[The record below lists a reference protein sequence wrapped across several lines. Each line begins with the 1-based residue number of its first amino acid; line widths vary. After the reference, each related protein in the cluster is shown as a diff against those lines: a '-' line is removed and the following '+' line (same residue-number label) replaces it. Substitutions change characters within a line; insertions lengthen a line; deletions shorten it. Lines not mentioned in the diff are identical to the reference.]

1 MTSSLTSGGH
11 YPEKHDAY
19 NIYDLSPN
27 IVSSFNNYNKSWL
40 MHAYNIRAISGDDL
54 IIETSGNNRIIF
66 QENDHSYNLCDLI
79 GFKVLKQ
86 NLIATDS
93 SVRIPISYNN
103 YSFANPATL
112 GTSLTLN
119 GSYVDLTANG
129 YTINYTPSSV
139 NSKVH
144 VRAKINY
151 KNSAGTEQL
160 ITFRL
165 MRDITGGST
174 GDILMT
180 DSSLGSITGVTN
192 HGIYNLEY
200 VDSPA
205 TEENVRYYLK
215 FRIEAADSDIIIP
228 SGVLGYDND
237 NQNFFSAQEI
247 YIPGTYSYTPKE
259 CACEQAINYTSSIVI
274 GGGSGT
280 NSIAYSLNN
289 GDEWKGIGSTI
300 FTTSCNGIV
309 WSAENEKFIAV
320 GSGSN
325 SIAYSD
331 RDGIEWRDVS
341 LSTSIF
347 STSGNGIVWNG
358 IKYVAVGEGTNSIAH
373 SGDGLYWRAVASSTS
388 IFTKGHSIAYG
399 NNRYIAVGEGSNSI
413 AYSDDGVNWVGLGN
427 STFSTAGY
435 AIIWNGSRWV
445 AGGEG
450 TNTLAISNDNGY
462 SWIGLGSSIF
472 GTKVMGLAINE
483 INMVAVGSGT
493 NTIAYS
499 SDRGISWTAST
510 SAFANSSIGTSV
522 SWVGERYIAT
532 SNDGTHTM
540 GYSYDGINWTGLNKT
555 IFSTQGKAISANR
568 NYINKFDKY
577 RLFSIDASFRHV
589 DLSGNLEVSGNAQ
602 IDNILI
608 DTNTISTTD
617 STGNLYITANNSG
630 LMELTSN
637 QNMSLTSQNTDV
649 NLTSSLQN
657 VNIVSK
663 LNTNI
668 TSQTEDVDITA
679 SQKDINLVASVQDVN
694 LTSTS
699 REINLVSN
707 QDTNITSQNTNVDI
721 IASVQDVNL
730 TSTSREINLLSSQ
743 NTNITSQNTNVVL
756 TASVQDVNLTSTS
769 REINLLSNQNTNI
782 TSQNKNVVL
791 TASVQDVDLISTSRD
806 INLTSSQETNI
817 ISQNSYVSIQSA
829 TGIDTK
835 ISPSLEI
842 ANNLT
847 INGNSIV
854 EDQGANLSIESTSGK
869 ITLTG
874 SPIEIVNELKVGSN
888 LNLHVNTFKATSGD
902 LNLESDAGIVKISP
916 SLTTDKVVINN
927 SLEINDTASGFGTS
941 SASIGGTTLTI
952 DCNNAGYGTRY
963 LSYTGGSLDINTLSV
978 SNLKNNAQ
986 ITIYLQTTNPVTF
999 KGYENVAWSGCV
1011 VNFPWDQIITNMGL
1025 ITITKINNQVFLC
1038 VSCFKT

>member
-165 MRDITGGST
+165 MRDITGGSS

-215 FRIEAADSDIIIP
+215 FRIEAADADILIP

-280 NSIAYSLNN
+280 NSIAYSINN

-320 GSGSN
+320 GSGEN

-358 IKYVAVGEGTNSIAH
+358 IKYVAVGEGSNSIAH

-472 GTKVMGLAINE
+472 GTKVMGLAVNE

-532 SNDGTHTM
+532 SNDGSHTM

-668 TSQTEDVDITA
+668 TSETEDVDITA

-694 LTSTS
+694 L
-699 REINLVSN
+699 VSN
-707 QDTNITSQNTNVDI
+707 QNMNLTSLLQNVDISSLEQNVSIVSKLNTNITSETQDVDI
-721 IASVQDVNL
+721 TASQKDINL
-730 TSTSREINLLSSQ
+730 TSTLENINIISKL
-743 NTNITSQNTNVVL
+743 NTNITSQDTNVVL
-756 TASVQDVNLTSTS
+756 TA
-769 REINLLSNQNTNI
+769 E
-782 TSQNKNVVL
+782 K
-791 TASVQDVDLISTSRD
+791 QDVDLISTLRDINLTSSVRD

-854 EDQGANLSIESTSGK
+854 EDQGVNLSIESTSGK

-888 LNLHVNTFKATSGD
+888 LNLNVNTFKATSGD

-941 SASIGGTTLTI
+941 SASISGTTLTI

-963 LSYTGGSLDINTLSV
+963 LSYNGGEGPLYINTLNV

-986 ITIYLQTTNPVTF
+986 ITIYLETPTPVTF